1 MRDRLI
7 ELIDNKQDCGVVY
20 EPSQMDDRKTN
31 EAIVSN
37 GDLADHLLANGVIC
51 PPVSVGQTVWC
62 IYNYKEPKE
71 FQVTIFTM
79 SEKHYSFTIETKNG
93 VWKHY
98 CDKDA
103 VGKWVFLTREQAE
116 RALAERSA
124 K

>member
-1 MRDRLI
+1 MKDRLMK
-7 ELIDNKQDCGVVY
+7 LIYDWVAEDPAAKITEYDTY
-20 EPSQMDDRKTN
+20 ISLAR
-31 EAIVSN
+31 
-37 GDLADHLLANGVIC
+37 LADHLLANGVIC

-79 SEKHYSFTIETKNG
+79 SEKHYSFTSETKNG

-116 RALAERSA
+116 RASAERSA
-124 K
+124 E